1 MIGLGARKHA
11 LGIMLDGTDLR
22 VAHLGWKRGKITVFA
37 VEQITLPR
45 QLDTPKELEVS
56 TENVVTS
63 AFGITPD
70 SLITNGLDDD
80 QAGDVSGMLV
90 NFLGK
95 YPLKKMQLAVNIPD
109 NQVSFHQFK
118 DDFGLKGKALRQR
131 LRGTI
136 PIPPSDRPENAML
149 DVFKSPEG
157 GLTAAVFGGSIPL
170 VENLMDLHSFLP
182 NRSLRFTLIDTN
194 EMALVNLARAA
205 LDLTA
210 DEVTVLVYIGR
221 EFSSI
226 IVLKGDHPLS
236 FVQAIHEGY
245 ESDKVCNTLFS
256 RILLEQEE
264 ADLPEIQ
271 RIILTGEISS
281 TNANDFFT
289 KQFPEVK
296 VEPIAF
302 DPLDISQLESEDTA
316 VLPNFAIPIAMAWET
331 LDRKNPRFLHLDLM
345 PDSIRNFQK
354 FFMIAWHGFAMLGL
368 IFVLMVGLSYQS
380 LVRWSAIDNLEHF
393 IQQKQVTLVAIQK
406 DLARVGLL
414 QEQIENL
421 EANLHFVDS
430 QIVDPDKWSRLFT
443 KLSKDFASV
452 TRIWAEHIES
462 IPQGFRIVGK
472 SQFRIPVAHLAYLL
486 PDADLRRVI
495 RTVSEKGELTYE
507 FETTAGIPQPEA
519 PPDST
524 ASENQTDSV
533 SIENQSDT
541 E

>member
-1 MIGLGARKHA
+1 MIGLGSRKNA
-11 LGIMLDGTDLR
+11 LGIMLDGRDLR
-22 VAHLGWKRGKITVFA
+22 VAHLGWKRGKVTIFA
-37 VEQITLPR
+37 VEQITLPL
-45 QLDTPKELEVS
+45 QLDTPKVLEVT
-56 TENVVTS
+56 TENMVTS
-63 AFGITPD
+63 AFGINPD
-70 SLITNGLDDD
+70 AMTTNGLEAD

-95 YPLKKMQLAVNIPD
+95 YPLKTMQLAVNIPD

-131 LRGTI
+131 LQASI

-157 GLTAAVFGGSIPL
+157 GLTGAVFGGSIPL
-170 VENLMDLHSFLP
+170 VEHLMDLQSFLP
-182 NRSLRFTLIDTN
+182 HGSLRFSLIDTS
-194 EMALVNLARAA
+194 ETALVNLARAT

-210 DEVTVLVYIGR
+210 EEGTVLVYIGR

-226 IVLKGDHPLS
+226 IVLKGDHPVS

-245 ESDKVCNTLFS
+245 ESEKVCNTLFA

-264 ADLPEIQ
+264 ADLPEIK
-271 RIILTGEISS
+271 RIVLAGEIG
-281 TNANDFFT
+281 TTKANDFFT

-296 VEPIAF
+296 VEPMAF

-316 VLPNFAIPIAMAWET
+316 VLPNFAIPIAMAWEA

-354 FFMIAWHGFAMLGL
+354 FFMIAWHGFAVLGL

-380 LVRWSAIDNLEHF
+380 LVRWSAIDNLEYN
-393 IQQKQVTLVAIQK
+393 IQQKQETLVSLQT

-414 QEQIENL
+414 QDQIENL
-421 EANLHFVDS
+421 EANLRFVDS
-430 QIVDPDKWSRLFT
+430 QIMDPDKWSRLFT
-443 KLSKDFASV
+443 KLAGDFTSV
-452 TRIWAEHIES
+452 KRIWAERIES
-462 IPQGFRIVGK
+462 IPEGFRITGK
-472 SQFRIPVAHLAYLL
+472 SQFRIPVSRLAYLL
-486 PDADLRRVI
+486 PDADLKRSI

-507 FETTAGIPQPEA
+507 FETTASIPQPEV

-524 ASENQTDSV
+524 TTENLP
-533 SIENQSDT
+533 DT